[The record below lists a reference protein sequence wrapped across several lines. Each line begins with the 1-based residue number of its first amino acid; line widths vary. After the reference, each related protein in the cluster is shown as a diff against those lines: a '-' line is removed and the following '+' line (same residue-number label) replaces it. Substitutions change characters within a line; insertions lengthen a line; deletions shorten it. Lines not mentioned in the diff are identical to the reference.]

1 MTYSMKILSEFI
13 AVRPSVA
20 PVGDDVFSPESLPAA
35 VERAAKVYGWRAG
48 LELETAHWDRYV
60 TTHPEALLAS
70 LKALP
75 GEAYVE
81 LPSLLIATNYLQ
93 HIIAGDDSRR
103 FHDFAHDELL
113 RPSDERTALDR
124 LISSAG
130 RAAGHRTAGRLEMAL
145 ESALGGRA
153 TLDELSDRERSTI
166 QSTLPHL
173 LIQWGRTF
181 EVNDV
186 GGIREYEES
195 WELANLTEQPRA
207 ARRAAANLAWLHADH
222 GDLTQSEIWVARAQ
236 KITTPSPRYD
246 APLHLAS
253 ALTAIDRLDRKA
265 MDRHLDALSEVSIG
279 EYWAAEAWVRA
290 WAASS
295 AHEAVLV
302 EKRMTDRLKAQPE
315 QLREKGS
322 VRRYITSS
330 RARLAATRGEL
341 PPPQAPTDEPTTF
354 DHVMIAAASYRAG
367 DMHAV
372 LREAAHAVN
381 SVVQRMHVCGLLLT
395 AAARLSLGRTDGAS
409 GAFVSAHARI
419 EHDRLLS
426 AYSVISSDHLAGLAE
441 LTGLPVPATL
451 APASPRGPAVLATLT
466 RRERE
471 VLTLLASG
479 LPLTAIANQLFISPN
494 TVKGVTFGMYRKLGV
509 HSRREAS
516 DVAHRAGLA

>member
-1 MTYSMKILSEFI
+1 MKILREFI
-13 AVRPSVA
+13 AEGPSA
-20 PVGDDVFSPESLPAA
+20 HPVTDEVFSPESLPGA
-35 VERAAKVYGWRAG
+35 VERTAKVHGWRAG
-48 LELETAHWDRYV
+48 LDLQTAHWDRYV

-81 LPSLLIATNYLQ
+81 LPSLLVATNYLQ
-93 HIIAGDDSRR
+93 HIMAGDDARR
-103 FHDFAHDELL
+103 FHDFAHDEVD

-124 LISSAG
+124 LISSTG
-130 RAAGHRTAGRLEMAL
+130 RAGGHRTAGRFEMAL
-145 ESALGGRA
+145 ESARGGRA
-153 TLDELSDRERSTI
+153 TLDELSNRERSTI

-173 LIQWGRTF
+173 LIQWGRAF
-181 EVNDV
+181 EVNDA

-207 ARRAAANLAWLHADH
+207 ARRAAACLAWLHADH
-222 GDLTQSEIWVARAQ
+222 GDLTQSEAWVARAHR
-236 KITTPSPRYD
+236 ITTASPRYD

-265 MDRHLDALSEVSIG
+265 MNRHLDALSEVSIG

-295 AHEAVLV
+295 VHEAVLV
-302 EKRMTDRLKAQPE
+302 EKQLTERVKAHPERLSE
-315 QLREKGS
+315 GGS
-322 VRRYITSS
+322 FYRYITAS
-330 RARLAATRGEL
+330 RARLAATQGEV
-341 PPPQAPTDEPTTF
+341 PPPLAATDEPTPF
-354 DHVMIAAASYRAG
+354 DHVMIAAASYRTG

-372 LREAAHAVN
+372 LREAAYAVN
-381 SVVQRMHVCGLLLT
+381 SVAQRMHVCGLLLT

-409 GAFVSAHARI
+409 GAFTSAHARI

-426 AYSVISSDHLAGLAE
+426 AYSVISSDHLAGLSE
-441 LTGLPVPATL
+441 LTGLPVSATL
-451 APASPRGPAVLATLT
+451 TPASPRGPAVLATLT

-479 LPLTAIANQLFISPN
+479 LPLAAIASQLFISPN

-509 HSRREAS
+509 HSRREAA